1 MLELSHKKYQ
11 VWKLSLD
18 LTKNIY
24 ELTRQFPDD
33 EKFGL
38 TAQIKRAAVSV
49 TSNIAEGSARGSKA
63 EKRRFL
69 DIARSSL
76 VEIDAQLEIALH
88 VEFIKSSDE
97 ILTKVNS
104 LILSIF
110 KLLSAMIK

>member
-11 VWKLSLD
+11 VWELSLD

-24 ELTRQFPDD
+24 ELTQQFPDD

-38 TAQIKRAAVSV
+38 TSQIKRAAVSV
-49 TSNIAEGSARGSKA
+49 TSNIAEGAARRSQA

-88 VEFIKSSDE
+88 VEFIKSSDKT
-97 ILTKVNS
+97 LTKVNS